1 MAEKIGIAGAGLVGS
16 LLGIYLRKRGYQV
29 DIYERRPDARQT
41 SIYAGRSIN
50 LALSDRGWKAL
61 EKVGLKDEVAELAIP
76 MYRRVMHDRE
86 GNLTYQ
92 PYGKS
97 GEAIYSVSR
106 SGLNAILMNKA
117 EAEGVDI
124 HFHEKLENVDV
135 NSAESVF
142 MNSVTKDQRTIK
154 PDVLIGSDGAFSAVR
169 HNLQFTDRF
178 SYEQRFIDH
187 GYKELTIPPDADG
200 NHRMEREALHIW
212 PRGNYMLIAL
222 PNPDGSFTCTLFFP
236 YSGNPSF
243 ESVQTVEEARKF
255 FQEQFP
261 DAYQLIDH
269 FDNDWKENPTSSL
282 VIIKCYPWSRN
293 GKVAI
298 IGDASH
304 AIVPFYGQGMNSGFE
319 DCTVLNDLMDEE
331 GEADWEKLLNRFEEK
346 RKPDADAISDLAMRN
361 FVEMRDK
368 TGDPEFLLQKKIEAW
383 FSEKHPD
390 KWQPL
395 YSLVTFSHTPYSEA
409 LELGR
414 RQDELMEEIIAI
426 PDIEN
431 KWKSKEVEEKMI
443 ELAEKL

>member
-236 YSGNPSF
+236 YSGKPSF
-243 ESVQTVEEARKF
+243 DSVQTVEEARKF

-282 VIIKCYPWSRN
+282 VIIKCFPWSRN

-331 GEADWEKLLNRFEEK
+331 GEADWEELLNRFEEK

-414 RQDELMEEIIAI
+414 RQDELMEEIMAI